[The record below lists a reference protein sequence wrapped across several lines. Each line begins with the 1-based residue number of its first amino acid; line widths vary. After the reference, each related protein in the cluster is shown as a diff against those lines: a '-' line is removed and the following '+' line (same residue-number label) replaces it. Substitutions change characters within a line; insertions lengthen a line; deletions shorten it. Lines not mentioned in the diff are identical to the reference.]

1 MKKKRNN
8 KKKTFVG
15 DKIKSEQSNWK
26 FSKSVAKVFDTHVSK
41 SVPLYNESHSVILKM
56 SDFFIQ
62 DKFNVVDIGS
72 STGTFLNL
80 LQKRHSHKKVNYYG
94 VEPEREMNKL
104 AQRKNKNIRFI
115 NKKIENY
122 QIPKN
127 NLTTSLYTMQF
138 ISPSKRQIIFNKI
151 FKSLNWGGAFFL
163 FEKVRGPDARFQD
176 ILTASYNEYKLD
188 QGYSHTDIAYKSISL
203 KGVLEPFSTAGN
215 LSLLKRA
222 GFKDILVIFKYI
234 CFEGYLAI
242 K

>member
-1 MKKKRNN
+1 MR
-8 KKKTFVG
+8 
-15 DKIKSEQSNWK
+15 
-26 FSKSVAKVFDTHVSK
+26 
-41 SVPLYNESHSVILKM
+41 SHSVILKM

-138 ISPSKRQIIFNKI
+138 ISPSKDKLFLIKFLRALIGVEHFFYLKKLEVLMLDFKI
-151 FKSLNWGGAFFL
+151 F
-163 FEKVRGPDARFQD
+163 
-176 ILTASYNEYKLD
+176 
-188 QGYSHTDIAYKSISL
+188 
-203 KGVLEPFSTAGN
+203 
-215 LSLLKRA
+215 
-222 GFKDILVIFKYI
+222 
-234 CFEGYLAI
+234 
-242 K
+242 